1 MDGVAAFVRLEVS
14 DQVPLEAGGAE
25 ADFGFGLLNSIFAEE
40 GKTQLGRRA
49 NNVSRLALG
58 NGDKGYNGGIASGAG
73 AGCRNAL
80 ADSLQIGYLLVY
92 GLVVVCL
99 FRPNKYGVRRRWL
112 ALDYVWVVLG
122 ILTGIGLVML
132 WFMQHQRG

>member
-1 MDGVAAFVRLEVS
+1 MQFEKMRQLILSTPVLC
-14 DQVPLEAGGAE
+14 
-25 ADFGFGLLNSIFAEE
+25 SI
-40 GKTQLGRRA
+40 L
-49 NNVSRLALG
+49 
-58 NGDKGYNGGIASGAG
+58 
-73 AGCRNAL
+73 
-80 ADSLQIGYLLVY
+80 GYLLVY